1 MPLIGTEV
9 CYNKSMSFKIER
21 NDITKVHTDA
31 IVNTANPLP
40 TVGRGTDTAVYN
52 AAGREELLKAREEIG
67 VIEPGHSVSTKSFNL
82 KKNGIKYIIHT
93 VGCRY
98 DADKPETVQNL
109 RNCYSSSL
117 KIAKDLG
124 CKSVAI
130 PLLATGFYGFPKELG
145 LKIAVDEISSFLLEN
160 EIEVRLVVYDAKS
173 YMISEKLFDD
183 IQNFLDENLEG
194 EEDGVF
200 GSFDEASIR
209 RTLERHFDEE
219 YSAELNESSART
231 SEPAEYNRAAS
242 RTREPVELNRTVTS
256 ACEPILGEPAHKL
269 YLPKFKP
276 YKARD
281 ISPIDVDA
289 FIKQSGASL
298 NFQNTLQQLIADRKL
313 ENATVYKKA
322 CIDKKFFS
330 KIISNKDYVPK
341 KQTVMALGLALE
353 LPLQEFEKFL
363 ASAGYAFMPSSKF
376 DLIVKYCVM
385 NQIFNLV
392 EVDIILDSHGLN
404 CFAPE

>member
-1 MPLIGTEV
+1 
-9 CYNKSMSFKIER
+9 MSFKIVR

-40 TVGRGTDTAVYN
+40 RVGRGTDTAVYN
-52 AAGREELLKAREEIG
+52 AAGRKELLKARVEIG

-124 CKSVAI
+124 CKSLAI

-160 EIEVRLVVYDAKS
+160 EIDVTLVVYDAKS

-200 GSFDEASIR
+200 GSFDEASMR
-209 RTLERHFDEE
+209 GC
-219 YSAELNESSART
+219 
-231 SEPAEYNRAAS
+231 
-242 RTREPVELNRTVTS
+242 EPVELNRAMTS
-256 ACEPILGEPAHKL
+256 ACEPILGASDHLKIQPKL
-269 YLPKFKP
+269 KP

-341 KQTVMALGLALE
+341 KQAVMALGLALE

>member
-1 MPLIGTEV
+1 
-9 CYNKSMSFKIER
+9 MSFKIER

-40 TVGRGTDTAVYN
+40 RVGRGTDTAVYN

-67 VIEPGHSVSTKSFNL
+67 VIEPGNSVSTKSFNL

-130 PLLATGFYGFPKELG
+130 PLLATGFYGFPK
-145 LKIAVDEISSFLLEN
+145 
-160 EIEVRLVVYDAKS
+160 
-173 YMISEKLFDD
+173 
-183 IQNFLDENLEG
+183 DENLKG

-200 GSFDEASIR
+200 GSFDEASMR

-231 SEPAEYNRAAS
+231 SEPAEYNRAPS
-242 RTREPVELNRTVTS
+242 RTSEPVELNRAMTS
-256 ACEPILGEPAHKL
+256 ACEPILGASDHLKIRPKL
-269 YLPKFKP
+269 KP
-276 YKARD
+276 FKARD

>member
-1 MPLIGTEV
+1 
-9 CYNKSMSFKIER
+9 MSFKIER

-40 TVGRGTDTAVYN
+40 TVGRGTDTAVYD
-52 AAGREELLKAREEIG
+52 AAGREELLKARKEIG
-67 VIEPGHSVSTKSFNL
+67 VIEPGHSVATKSFNL

-124 CKSVAI
+124 CKSLAI

-160 EIEVRLVVYDAKS
+160 EIDVTLVVYDAKS

-183 IQNFLDENLEG
+183 IQNFLDENLKG

-200 GSFDEASIR
+200 GSFDEASMR
-209 RTLERHFDEE
+209 G
-219 YSAELNESSART
+219 
-231 SEPAEYNRAAS
+231 
-242 RTREPVELNRTVTS
+242 REPVELNRAITS
-256 ACEPILGEPAHKL
+256 ACEPIIREPAHLRIRPKL
-269 YLPKFKP
+269 KP
-276 YKARD
+276 FKARD

-289 FIKQSGASL
+289 FIKQSGGSL

-376 DLIVKYCVM
+376 DLIVKYCVI
-385 NQIFNLV
+385 NQIYNLV

>member
-1 MPLIGTEV
+1 
-9 CYNKSMSFKIER
+9 MSFKIER

-31 IVNTANPLP
+31 IVNTANPFP
-40 TVGRGTDTAVYN
+40 TVGRGTDTAVYD
-52 AAGREELLKAREEIG
+52 AAGREELLKARKEIG
-67 VIEPGHSVSTKSFNL
+67 MIEPGHSVATKSFKL

-117 KIAKDLG
+117 KIAKELG
-124 CKSVAI
+124 CKSLAI

-160 EIEVRLVVYDAKS
+160 EIEVRLVVYDEKS

-183 IQNFLDENLEG
+183 IQNFLDENFEG
-194 EEDGVF
+194 EEGRADNQKSGVF
-200 GSFDEASIR
+200 GSYGED
-209 RTLERHFDEE
+209 H
-219 YSAELNESSART
+219 
-231 SEPAEYNRAAS
+231 
-242 RTREPVELNRTVTS
+242 PVELNRILSRSCESVESNRLITS
-256 ACEPILGEPAHKL
+256 SCEPILGAPVHRERTPKL
-269 YLPKFKP
+269 RQA
-276 YKARD
+276 KARN
-281 ISPIDVDA
+281 ITPIDVDA

-298 NFQNTLQQLIADRKL
+298 NFQNTLQQMIADRKL
-313 ENATVYKKA
+313 ENASVYKKA
-322 CIDKKFFS
+322 YIDKKFFS

-353 LPLQEFEKFL
+353 LSLEEFEKFL

>member
-1 MPLIGTEV
+1 MPFIGTEV

-40 TVGRGTDTAVYN
+40 RVGRGTDTAVYN
-52 AAGREELLKAREEIG
+52 AAGREELLMARKEIG

-93 VGCRY
+93 VGCMY

-109 RNCYSSSL
+109 RSCYSSSL
-117 KIAKDLG
+117 KIAKELG
-124 CKSVAI
+124 CKSIAI

-160 EIEVRLVVYDAKS
+160 EIEVRLVVYDEKS

-183 IQNFLDENLEG
+183 IQNFLDENFEG
-194 EEDGVF
+194 AEDKPGQ
-200 GSFDEASIR
+200 
-209 RTLERHFDEE
+209 H
-219 YSAELNESSART
+219 ESRIVGAVSV
-231 SEPAEYNRAAS
+231 EQVHAEYNRAPS
-242 RTREPVELNRTVTS
+242 RTAEPVELNRAVTS
-256 ACEPILGEPAHKL
+256 ACEPILGASVQVRKAA
-269 YLPKFKP
+269 KIKQF
-276 YKARD
+276 KARD
-281 ISPIDVDA
+281 ITPIDVDA
-289 FIKQSGASL
+289 FIKQSRASL

-322 CIDKKFFS
+322 YIDKKFFS

-353 LPLQEFEKFL
+353 LPLEEFEKFL

>member
-1 MPLIGTEV
+1 
-9 CYNKSMSFKIER
+9 MSFKIER

-40 TVGRGTDTAVYN
+40 RVGRGTDTAVYN

-117 KIAKDLG
+117 KITKDLG

-160 EIEVRLVVYDAKS
+160 EIDVTLVVYDAKS

-183 IQNFLDENLEG
+183 IQNFLDENYEG

-200 GSFDEASIR
+200 GSYDDENFFR
-209 RTLERHFDEE
+209 QPLERHFDEE

-256 ACEPILGEPAHKL
+256 ACEPILGEPAQKI

-385 NQIFNLV
+385 NQIYNLV

>member
-9 CYNKSMSFKIER
+9 CYNKSMSFKIDR
-21 NDITKVHTDA
+21 NDITRVRADA

-40 TVGRGTDTAVYN
+40 RVGRGTDTAVYN

-160 EIEVRLVVYDAKS
+160 EIDVTLVVYDAKS

-183 IQNFLDENLEG
+183 IQNFLDENLKG

-200 GSFDEASIR
+200 GSYDDENFFR
-209 RTLERHFDEE
+209 QTLQHHFDEE

-231 SEPAEYNRAAS
+231 SEPAEYNRAPS
-242 RTREPVELNRTVTS
+242 RTREPGELNRAVTS
-256 ACEPILGEPAHKL
+256 ACEPILGVPKL
-269 YLPKFKP
+269 KQA
-276 YKARD
+276 KARD

>member
-1 MPLIGTEV
+1 
-9 CYNKSMSFKIER
+9 MSFKIER

-40 TVGRGTDTAVYN
+40 TVGRGTDTAVYD
-52 AAGREELLKAREEIG
+52 AAGREELLKARKEIG
-67 VIEPGHSVSTKSFNL
+67 AIEPGHSVATKSFKL

-98 DADKPETVQNL
+98 DADKPETVHNL

-117 KIAKDLG
+117 KIAKVLG

-160 EIEVRLVVYDAKS
+160 EIEVRLVVYDEKS

-183 IQNFLDENLEG
+183 IQNFLDENLKG
-194 EEDGVF
+194 EEGRADNQKSGVF
-200 GSFDEASIR
+200 GAYG
-209 RTLERHFDEE
+209 EE

-231 SEPAEYNRAAS
+231 SEPAEYNRAPS
-242 RTREPVELNRTVTS
+242 RTREPVELNRAMTS
-256 ACEPILGEPAHKL
+256 ACEPILGASDHLKIQPKL
-269 YLPKFKP
+269 KP
-276 YKARD
+276 YNARD

>member
-1 MPLIGTEV
+1 
-9 CYNKSMSFKIER
+9 MSFKIER

-40 TVGRGTDTAVYN
+40 RVGRGTDTAVYN
-52 AAGREELLKAREEIG
+52 AAGREELLKARKKIG

-93 VGCRY
+93 VGCMY
-98 DADKPETVQNL
+98 DANKPETVQNL

-117 KIAKDLG
+117 KIAKELG
-124 CKSVAI
+124 CKSIAI

-160 EIEVRLVVYDAKS
+160 EIEVRLVVYDEKS

-183 IQNFLDENLEG
+183 IQNFLDENLKG

-200 GSFDEASIR
+200 GSFDETSMR

-242 RTREPVELNRTVTS
+242 RTREPVELNRAVTS
-256 ACEPILGEPAHKL
+256 ACEPILGASVQVRKA
-269 YLPKFKP
+269 PKIKQF
-276 YKARD
+276 KARD
-281 ISPIDVDA
+281 ITPIDVDA

-298 NFQNTLQQLIADRKL
+298 NFQKTLQQLIADRKL

-353 LPLQEFEKFL
+353 LPLGEFEKFL

>member
-1 MPLIGTEV
+1 
-9 CYNKSMSFKIER
+9 MSFKIER

-40 TVGRGTDTAVYN
+40 RVGRGTDTAVYN

-160 EIEVRLVVYDAKS
+160 EIDVTLVVYDAKS

-183 IQNFLDENLEG
+183 IQNFLDENLKG
-194 EEDGVF
+194 EEDDVF
-200 GSFDEASIR
+200 GSFDEASMR

-231 SEPAEYNRAAS
+231 SEPAEYNRAPS
-242 RTREPVELNRTVTS
+242 RTREPVELNRAMTS
-256 ACEPILGEPAHKL
+256 ACEPIFGAPHHQKNRPE
-269 YLPKFKP
+269 FKP

-313 ENATVYKKA
+313 ENAMVYKKA

-353 LPLQEFEKFL
+353 LPLEEFEKFL

-385 NQIFNLV
+385 NQIYNLV

>member
-1 MPLIGTEV
+1 
-9 CYNKSMSFKIER
+9 MSFKIER

-40 TVGRGTDTAVYN
+40 RIGRGTDTAVYN

-160 EIEVRLVVYDAKS
+160 EIDVTLVVYDAKS

-183 IQNFLDENLEG
+183 IQNFLDENLKG

-200 GSFDEASIR
+200 GSFDEASMR

-219 YSAELNESSART
+219 YSAELNREITSS
-231 SEPAEYNRAAS
+231 
-242 RTREPVELNRTVTS
+242 
-256 ACEPILGEPAHKL
+256 CEPILGAPTHHKRA
-269 YLPKFKP
+269 PKLKQA
-276 YKARD
+276 KARN

-298 NFQNTLQQLIADRKL
+298 NFQNTLQQLIAERKL

-341 KQTVMALGLALE
+341 KQAVMALGLALE

-385 NQIFNLV
+385 NQIYNLV

>member
-1 MPLIGTEV
+1 
-9 CYNKSMSFKIER
+9 MSFKIER

-40 TVGRGTDTAVYN
+40 RVGRGTDTAVYN

-117 KIAKDLG
+117 KIAKALG
-124 CKSVAI
+124 CKSLAI
-130 PLLATGFYGFPKELG
+130 PLLATGFYGFPKEHG

-160 EIEVRLVVYDAKS
+160 EIDVTLVVYDAKS

-183 IQNFLDENLEG
+183 IQNFLDENYEG

-200 GSFDEASIR
+200 GSYD
-209 RTLERHFDEE
+209 DE
-219 YSAELNESSART
+219 YSAELNREITSS
-231 SEPAEYNRAAS
+231 
-242 RTREPVELNRTVTS
+242 
-256 ACEPILGEPAHKL
+256 CEPILGAPTHHKRA
-269 YLPKFKP
+269 PKLKQA
-276 YKARD
+276 KARN

-313 ENATVYKKA
+313 ENSTVYKKA

-353 LPLQEFEKFL
+353 LPLEEFEKFL

>member
-1 MPLIGTEV
+1 
-9 CYNKSMSFKIER
+9 MSFKIER

-31 IVNTANPLP
+31 IVNTANPFP
-40 TVGRGTDTAVYN
+40 TVGWGTDTAVYD
-52 AAGREELLKAREEIG
+52 AAGREELLKVRKEIG
-67 VIEPGHSVSTKSFNL
+67 VIEPGHSVATKSFNL

-117 KIAKDLG
+117 KIAKELG
-124 CKSVAI
+124 CKSLAI

-160 EIEVRLVVYDAKS
+160 EIEVRLVVYDEKS

-200 GSFDEASIR
+200 GSFDEASMR
-209 RTLERHFDEE
+209 RTLERHFEEE

-231 SEPAEYNRAAS
+231 SEPAEYNRATS
-242 RTREPVELNRTVTS
+242 KGREPVELNRAITS
-256 ACEPILGEPAHKL
+256 ACEPIIREPAHLRIRPKL
-269 YLPKFKP
+269 KP
-276 YKARD
+276 FKARD

-289 FIKQSGASL
+289 FIKQSGGSL

-353 LPLQEFEKFL
+353 LPLEEFENFL